1 MNNQINLLIIYFCKR
16 QNLYGL
22 VIDKFLQKNSLTK
35 ADLLQDLE
43 LITQSRELGNIARKE
58 VFLGKASFAISGDGK
73 ELPQA
78 VLGRFF
84 QNGDT
89 RSGYYRDQTFMLANG
104 CLTAQQYFAQV
115 YAHSSLKDEPVSAG
129 RLMSGHF
136 GTPFVD
142 KDGDWLPLKDLK
154 NSTTDISPTA
164 GQMPRLLGL
173 AYASKLYRQ
182 NAELHPENNFSRQ
195 GNEIAFG
202 TIGNA
207 SCAEGLFLETINA
220 GGVLQVPMLVSI
232 WDDEYGISVP
242 NKLQMTKANVSEALS
257 GFQRTEEKEGYE
269 IFRVRGWDYPN
280 LIKTYAQAAKI
291 CREQHV
297 PVIVHVTELT
307 QPYGHSSSGSHERY
321 KPAERLEWEK
331 EHDCNAKFEEWL
343 RSENIATNEEI
354 DQAIAN
360 GKAKAKEGK
369 DKAWKSYQNE
379 LKDDKAKTIALL
391 DGLIEVSQHK
401 AKLQKLRDGLGNEMY
416 LLKKHIAQAVKQSL
430 RITLYEEMTP
440 ARREL
445 MDWNNKVRLIT
456 HEHFSG
462 SLNNTAKDSVMNVKT
477 VAPEYSENS
486 ELVDGYQ
493 VINKFFDLKFAEDP
507 RIFAIG
513 EDVGFIGDV
522 NQGLAGLQEKYGD
535 LRLTDT
541 GIRETTIIGQGIG
554 AAMRGLKPIAEIQYL
569 DYVLYALQTMSDDLA
584 TLQYRTFSQQKAP
597 MIIRTRGHRLQ
608 GVWHSGSPI
617 GLLINGLRG
626 IHICTPRSMV
636 QACGMYNTLL
646 KSGDPGLVIE
656 CLNGYRLKEQV
667 PDNLSEHTVNL
678 GEIEILR
685 EGTDI
690 SIITYGAM
698 CRVVMKAAEELAK
711 HDISCEVIDVQTLL
725 PFDRNQQCLESI
737 KKTNRVL
744 FADEDVPGGATAY
757 MMQQVVE
764 KQEAYYY
771 LDSKPK
777 SISSWSHR
785 PAYAVDGDYFS
796 KPNED
801 DVFDYVYGM
810 MRESDPT
817 KFPELY

>member
-1 MNNQINLLIIYFCKR
+1 M
-16 QNLYGL
+16 
-22 VIDKFLQKNSLTK
+22 VTDKFLQKYSLTK
-35 ADLLQDLE
+35 EDLLQDLE
-43 LITQSRELGNIARKE
+43 LISQSREIGNLARKE
-58 VFLGKASFAISGDGK
+58 VFLGKASFSVSGDGK

-78 VLGRFF
+78 VLSRYF
-84 QNGDT
+84 QNGDI
-89 RSGYYRDQTFMLANG
+89 RSGYYRDQTILLANKT
-104 CLTAQQYFAQV
+104 LSAQQFFAQV

-136 GTPFVD
+136 GTTFLD
-142 KDGDWLPLKDLK
+142 KDGDWLPLKDMK

-182 NAELHPENNFSRQ
+182 NPALHTENNFSRE
-195 GNEIAFG
+195 GNEVAFG

-207 SCAEGLFLETINA
+207 SCAEGLFFETVNA
-220 GGVLQVPMLVSI
+220 GGVLQVPMLISI
-232 WDDEYGISVP
+232 WDDDYGISVP
-242 NKLQMTKANVSEALS
+242 NHLQMTKSDVSEALS
-257 GFQRTEEKEGYE
+257 GFQRTDEKEGYE
-269 IFRVRGWDYPN
+269 IFRVKGWDYPN
-280 LIKTYAQAAKI
+280 LIKTYAQATKI
-291 CREQHV
+291 CREQHI

-321 KPAERLEWEK
+321 KSKERLDWERA
-331 EHDCNAKFEEWL
+331 HDCNDKYESWL
-343 RSENIATNEEI
+343 LNENIATQEEI

-360 GKAKAKEGK
+360 GKALAKLGR
-369 DKAWKSYQNE
+369 DKAWKSFQNE
-379 LKDDKAKTIALL
+379 LKDDKALTISLL
-391 DGLIEVSQHK
+391 DNLIEVSQHK
-401 AKLQKLRDGLGNEMY
+401 AKLQTLRDGLGNEMY
-416 LLKKHIAQAVKQSL
+416 LLKKHIAQAVKQAL
-430 RITLYEEMTP
+430 RITLYEEKSAT
-440 ARREL
+440 RKEL
-445 MDWNNKVRLIT
+445 MDWNNKIRLIT

-462 SLNNTAKDSVMNVKT
+462 SLNNTYKDSAMNVKI
-477 VAPEYSENS
+477 VPAEYSDNS
-486 ELVDGYQ
+486 ESVDGYL
-493 VINKFFDLKFAEDP
+493 VINKFFDLKLAEDP
-507 RIFAIG
+507 RLFAIG

-522 NQGLAGLQEKYGD
+522 NQGFAGLQEKYGD
-535 LRLTDT
+535 LRVTDT
-541 GIRETTIIGQGIG
+541 GIREATIMGQGIG
-554 AAMRGLKPIAEIQYL
+554 AAMRGLKPIVEIQYL
-569 DYVLYALQTMSDDLA
+569 DYILYALQTMSDDLA
-584 TLQYRTFSQQKAP
+584 TLQYRSFSQQKAP
-597 MIIRTRGHRLQ
+597 LIVRTRGHRLQ

-626 IHICTPRSMV
+626 IHICAPRSMV

-656 CLNGYRLKEQV
+656 CLNGYRLKESV
-667 PDNLSEHTVNL
+667 PDNLNEHTVNL
-678 GEIEILR
+678 GEIEVLQ

-690 SIITYGAM
+690 TIITYGAM
-698 CRVVMKAAEELAK
+698 CRVVMTASEELAK
-711 HDISCEVIDVQTLL
+711 HNISCEVIDVQTLL

-810 MRESDPT
+810 MRESNPE
-817 KFPELY
+817 KFPELF

>member
-1 MNNQINLLIIYFCKR
+1 M
-16 QNLYGL
+16 
-22 VIDKFLQKNSLTK
+22 VIDKFLQKYGLTK
-35 ADLLQDLE
+35 EDLLLDLE
-43 LITQSRELGNIARKE
+43 LISQSREIANLSRKE
-58 VFLGKASFAISGDGK
+58 VFLGKASFAVSGDGK
-73 ELPQA
+73 ELAQA
-78 VLGRFF
+78 VLARYFEK
-84 QNGDT
+84 GDI
-89 RSGYYRDQTFMLANG
+89 RSGYYRDQTLLLANKT
-104 CLTAQQYFAQV
+104 LTSQQFFAQV
-115 YAHSSLKDEPVSAG
+115 YAHSNLKHEPVSAG

-136 GTPFVD
+136 GTPFLD
-142 KDGDWLPLKDLK
+142 KEGDWLPLVDLK

-173 AYASKLYRQ
+173 AYASKLYRENPDLQ
-182 NAELHPENNFSRQ
+182 GDNNFSRS

-207 SCAEGLFLETINA
+207 SCAEGIFFETINA

-232 WDDEYGISVP
+232 WDDGYGISVP
-242 NKLQMTKANVSEALS
+242 NELQMTKADVSEALS

-280 LIKTYAQAAKI
+280 LIKTYAQATKV

-297 PVIVHVTELT
+297 PVIVHVTEMT
-307 QPYGHSSSGSHERY
+307 QPFGHSSSGSHERY
-321 KPAERLEWEK
+321 KGAERLEWEK
-331 EHDCNAKFEEWL
+331 QHDCNERYEAWL
-343 RSENIATNEEI
+343 LSENIATQEEI

-360 GKAKAKEGK
+360 GKATAKKGK
-369 DKAWKSYQNE
+369 DKAWKSFQSE
-379 LKDDKAKTIALL
+379 LKDDKAKTISLL
-391 DGLIEVSQHK
+391 DNLIAVSQYK
-401 AKLQKLRDGLGNEMY
+401 AKLQQLRDGLGNEMY
-416 LLKKHIAQAVKQSL
+416 LLKKHISQAIKQSL
-430 RITLYEEMTP
+430 RITLYEEMTE

-445 MDWNNKVRLIT
+445 MGWNNKLKLMA

-462 SLNNTAKDSVMNVKT
+462 SLNNTAKDSAMNVKT
-477 VAPEYSENS
+477 VRPEYSDRS
-486 ELVDGYQ
+486 EVVDGYK
-493 VINKFFDLKFAEDP
+493 VINKFFDLKLAEDD
-507 RIFAIG
+507 RVFAFG
-513 EDVGFIGDV
+513 EDVGLIGDV
-522 NQGLAGLQEKYGD
+522 NQGFAGLQDKYGK
-535 LRLTDT
+535 LRVTDT

-554 AAMRGLKPIAEIQYL
+554 AALRGLKPIAEIQYL

-597 MIIRTRGHRLQ
+597 LIIRTRGHRLQ

-626 IHICTPRSMV
+626 IHICAPRSMV

-656 CLNGYRLKEQV
+656 CLNGYRLKETV
-667 PDNLSEHTVNL
+667 PDNLNEHTVNL
-678 GEIEILR
+678 GEIEVLQ

-690 SIITYGAM
+690 TIITYGAM
-698 CRVVMKAAEELAK
+698 CRVVMTAAEELAK
-711 HDISCEVIDVQTLL
+711 HGISCEVIDVQTLL
-725 PFDRNQQCLESI
+725 PFDRDQQCLESI

-810 MRESDPT
+810 MRESDAK

>member
-1 MNNQINLLIIYFCKR
+1 M
-16 QNLYGL
+16 
-22 VIDKFLQKNSLTK
+22 VTDKFLQKYSLTK
-35 ADLLQDLE
+35 EDLLQDLQ
-43 LITQSRELGNIARKE
+43 LISQSREMANLARKE
-58 VFLGKASFAISGDGK
+58 VFLGKASFSVSGDGK

-78 VLGRFF
+78 VLSRYF
-84 QNGDT
+84 QNGDI
-89 RSGYYRDQTFMLANG
+89 RSGYYRDQTILLANKT
-104 CLTAQQYFAQV
+104 LSAQQFFAQV

-136 GTPFVD
+136 GTPFLN
-142 KDGDWLPLKDLK
+142 KDGDWLPLKELK

-173 AYASKLYRQ
+173 AYGSKLYRQ
-182 NAELHPENNFSRQ
+182 NPALHTENNFSRE

-207 SCAEGLFLETINA
+207 SCAEGLFFETVNA
-220 GGVLQVPMLVSI
+220 GGVLQVPMLISV
-232 WDDEYGISVP
+232 WDDDYGISVP
-242 NKLQMTKANVSEALS
+242 NHLQMTKSDVSEALS

-269 IFRVRGWDYPN
+269 IFRVKGWDYPN
-280 LIKTYAQAAKI
+280 LIKTYAQATKI

-321 KPAERLEWEK
+321 KPKKRLDWEK
-331 EHDCNAKFEEWL
+331 AHDCNDKYESWL
-343 RSENIATNEEI
+343 LNEHIATQEEI
-354 DQAIAN
+354 DEAIAN
-360 GKAKAKEGK
+360 GKALAKEGK
-369 DKAWKSYQNE
+369 NKAWKSFQNE
-379 LKDDKAKTIALL
+379 LKDDKALTISLL
-391 DGLIEVSQHK
+391 DKLIAVSQYK
-401 AKLQKLRDGLGNEMY
+401 AKLQTLRDGLGNEMY
-416 LLKKHIAQAVKQSL
+416 LLKKHIAQSVKQAL
-430 RITLYEEMTP
+430 RITLYEEKTDT
-440 ARREL
+440 RQEL
-445 MDWNNKVRLIT
+445 MDWNNKIRLIT

-462 SLNNTAKDSVMNVKT
+462 SLNNTYKDSAMNVKI
-477 VAPEYSENS
+477 VPAKYSDTS
-486 ELVDGYQ
+486 ELVDGYM
-493 VINKFFDLKFAEDP
+493 VINKFFDLKFAEDH
-507 RIFAIG
+507 RLFAIG
-513 EDVGFIGDV
+513 EDVGLIGDV
-522 NQGLAGLQEKYGD
+522 NQGFAGLQEKYGD
-535 LRLTDT
+535 LRVTDT
-541 GIRETTIIGQGIG
+541 GIREATIMGQGIG
-554 AAMRGLKPIAEIQYL
+554 AAMRGLKPIVEIQYL
-569 DYVLYALQTMSDDLA
+569 DYILYAIQTMSDDLA
-584 TLQYRTFSQQKAP
+584 TLQYRSFSQQKAP
-597 MIIRTRGHRLQ
+597 LIIRTRGHRLQ

-626 IHICTPRSMV
+626 IHICAPRSMV

-656 CLNGYRLKEQV
+656 CLNGYRLKESV
-667 PDNLSEHTVNL
+667 PDNLNEYTVQL
-678 GEIEILR
+678 GEIEVLK

-690 SIITYGAM
+690 TIITYGAM
-698 CRVVMKAAEELAK
+698 CRVVMTAAEELAK
-711 HDISCEVIDVQTLL
+711 HNISCEVIDAQTLL
-725 PFDRNQQCLESI
+725 PFDTNQQCLESI

-810 MRESDPT
+810 MRESNPDQ
-817 KFPELY
+817 FPELF

>member
-1 MNNQINLLIIYFCKR
+1 
-16 QNLYGL
+16 L
-22 VIDKFLQKNSLTK
+22 VTDKFLQKYSLTK
-35 ADLLQDLE
+35 EDLLQDLE
-43 LITQSRELGNIARKE
+43 LISQSREIGNLARKE
-58 VFLGKASFAISGDGK
+58 VFLGKASFSVSGDGK

-78 VLGRFF
+78 VLSRYF
-84 QNGDT
+84 QNGDI
-89 RSGYYRDQTFMLANG
+89 RSGYYRDQTILLANKT
-104 CLTAQQYFAQV
+104 LSAQQFFAQV

-136 GTPFVD
+136 GTPFLN
-142 KDGDWLPLKDLK
+142 KDGDWLPLKELK

-182 NAELHPENNFSRQ
+182 NPALHTENNFSRE

-207 SCAEGLFLETINA
+207 SCAEGLFFETVNA
-220 GGVLQVPMLVSI
+220 GGVLQVPMLISI
-232 WDDEYGISVP
+232 WDDDYGISVP
-242 NKLQMTKANVSEALS
+242 NHLQMTKSDVSEALS

-269 IFRVRGWDYPN
+269 IFRVKGWDYPN
-280 LIKTYAQAAKI
+280 LIKTYAQATKI

-321 KPAERLEWEK
+321 KSKERLDWERA
-331 EHDCNAKFEEWL
+331 HDCNDKFENWL
-343 RSENIATNEEI
+343 LNENIASQEEI
-354 DQAIAN
+354 DQAIGN
-360 GKAKAKEGK
+360 GKALAKVGR
-369 DKAWKSYQNE
+369 DKAWKSFQNE
-379 LKDDKAKTIALL
+379 LKDDKALTISLL
-391 DGLIEVSQHK
+391 ENLIESSQHK
-401 AKLQKLRDGLGNEMY
+401 AKLQTLRDGLGNEMY
-416 LLKKHIAQAVKQSL
+416 LLKKHIAQAVKQAL
-430 RITLYEEMTP
+430 RITLYEEKSAT
-440 ARREL
+440 RKEL
-445 MDWNNKVRLIT
+445 MDWNNKIRLIT

-462 SLNNTAKDSVMNVKT
+462 SLNNTYKDSAMNVKI
-477 VAPEYSENS
+477 VPAEYSDNS
-486 ELVDGYQ
+486 QSVDGYL

-507 RIFAIG
+507 RLFAIG

-522 NQGLAGLQEKYGD
+522 NQGFAGLQEKYGD
-535 LRLTDT
+535 LRVTDT
-541 GIRETTIIGQGIG
+541 GIREATIMGQGIG

-569 DYVLYALQTMSDDLA
+569 DYILYAFQTMSDDLA
-584 TLQYRTFSQQKAP
+584 TLQYRSFSQQKAP
-597 MIIRTRGHRLQ
+597 LIVRTRGHRLQ

-626 IHICTPRSMV
+626 IHICAPRSMV

-656 CLNGYRLKEQV
+656 CLNGYRLKESV
-667 PDNLSEHTVNL
+667 PDNLNEHTVNL
-678 GEIEILR
+678 GEIEVLQ

-690 SIITYGAM
+690 TIITYGAM

-711 HDISCEVIDVQTLL
+711 HNISCEVIDVQTLL

-764 KQEAYYY
+764 KQEAYYH

-810 MRESDPT
+810 MRESNPE
-817 KFPELY
+817 KFPELF